1 MGRMS
6 DRAIELQEH
15 AEYSAGRGA
24 RNVEEVIAYVR
35 IFMRDFSIGDE
46 KFIRN
51 LTLEYFGEGDP
62 MKQCQNILERE

>member
-15 AEYSAGRGA
+15 AEYAIDSLRA
-24 RNVEEVIAYVR
+24 RNDEEVIAYVR
-35 IFMRDFSIGDE
+35 IFTRDFSIGDE

-51 LTLEYFGEGDP
+51 LTLEYMGEGDG
-62 MKQCQNILERE
+62 